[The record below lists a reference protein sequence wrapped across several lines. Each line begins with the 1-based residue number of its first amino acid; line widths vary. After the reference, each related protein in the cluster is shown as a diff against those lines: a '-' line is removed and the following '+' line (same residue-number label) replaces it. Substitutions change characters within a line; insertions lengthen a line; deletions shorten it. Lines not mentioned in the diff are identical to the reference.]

1 LEPHHEILIAHKQQA
16 LSGSRLF
23 LGYCIMAKKRM
34 VMELGMGSSLRQQ
47 DYTRAA
53 CRAVED
59 ALWHNSL
66 SIADAF
72 GIDHSAMIIDVDVA
86 VQHPKKVDTEKVAAI
101 VPYGQVSVRAVHG
114 GLDVP
119 KPNGGVTVIAN
130 AAVVVYLDIE
140 PAGAS
145 S

>member
-1 LEPHHEILIAHKQQA
+1 
-16 LSGSRLF
+16 
-23 LGYCIMAKKRM
+23 MAKKRM
-34 VMELGMGSSLRQQ
+34 VMELGMGSSLRRE

-72 GIDHSAMIIDVDVA
+72 GLDRSAMIIEVDVA
-86 VQHPKKVDTEKVAAI
+86 VQQPERVNTDKVAAI
-101 VPYGQVSVRAVHG
+101 LPYGQASVRAVHG

-119 KPNGGVTVIAN
+119 KPDGGNTVIAN

-140 PAGAS
+140 PAGAIS
-145 S
+145 

>member
-1 LEPHHEILIAHKQQA
+1 
-16 LSGSRLF
+16 
-23 LGYCIMAKKRM
+23 MAKKRM
-34 VMELGMGSSLRQQ
+34 VIELGMGSSLRQQ

-72 GIDHSAMIIDVDVA
+72 GLDRSAMIIEVEIG
-86 VQHPKKVDTEKVAAI
+86 VQQPAKVNTEKVAAI
-101 VPYGQVSVRAVHG
+101 LPYGQGSVRAVYG

-130 AAVVVYLDIE
+130 AAVVVYLNLE
-140 PAGAS
+140 PAGAA
-145 S
+145 

>member
-1 LEPHHEILIAHKQQA
+1 
-16 LSGSRLF
+16 
-23 LGYCIMAKKRM
+23 MAKKRM
-34 VMELGMGSSLRQQ
+34 VMELGMGTSLRQQ

-72 GIDHSAMIIDVDVA
+72 GLDRSAMIIEVEIG
-86 VQHPKKVDTEKVAAI
+86 VQQPEKVDTNKVAVI
-101 VPYGQVSVRAVHG
+101 LPYGQGLVRAVHG

-119 KPNGGVTVIAN
+119 KPDGGVTVIAN
-130 AAVVVYLDIE
+130 AAVVVYLDLE
-140 PAGAS
+140 PAGAA
-145 S
+145 